1 MAYPGDNETMMK
13 HFLLGTTMLAA
24 TIFAGQAQENTVR
37 IGVLNDQSS
46 SFSAIGGTEV
56 VRAVELAIEDHGAQ
70 AAGMRVELVIGDHQ
84 NKPEVGLAI
93 AGEWLKRDRVD
104 VIADMTNSAI
114 AQPVNKLI
122 GLQRKVGLFVSPL
135 TDRPTEED
143 CNGHVVAWAY
153 DADSTI
159 RSTVKALLAHGQT
172 SFFLLSPDTEAGTIQ
187 EDVVATAVAAHGGTV
202 KGKQRVPLG
211 TTDFSSQLA
220 EAVASGAEIVIMN
233 ISGAELVDAMKQVQT
248 AGLHDK
254 GMKIAVT
261 FMHQAD
267 VRSIGVGAL
276 QGVRFV
282 VPWFWGKDEASRQWG
297 RRMMA
302 ITGHAPGWIAA
313 GTYSAVTNYLNA
325 IDKAGTDDSVE
336 VLAALDA
343 LNVSDFFINNGDLYP
358 NGRMIHDMY
367 LVEVKTPAEVTEK
380 EDFLELVETVPAKEA
395 FRPLSESDCKLR

>member
-1 MAYPGDNETMMK
+1 MK
-13 HFLLGTTMLAA
+13 SLLLGVAMLAA
-24 TIFAGQAQENTVR
+24 ASFTARAQDNTVR

-56 VRAVELAIEDHGAQ
+56 VRAVELAIKDHGGK
-70 AAGMRVELVIGDHQ
+70 AAGIPVELVIGDHQ

-93 AGEWLKRDRVD
+93 ADDWLARDKVD

-114 AQPVNKLI
+114 ALPVNKLI
-122 GLQRKVGLFVSPL
+122 GAQGKVGLFVSPL

-159 RSTVKALLAHGQT
+159 RATVKALLAQGHT
-172 SFFLLSPDTEAGTIQ
+172 SFFILSPDTEAGVIQ
-187 EDVVATAVAAHGGTV
+187 EDAVATAVAAHGGAV
-202 KGKQRVPLG
+202 KGKRRAPLG

-220 EAVASGAEIVIMN
+220 EAEASGAEIVMMN
-233 ISGAELVDAMKQVQT
+233 ISGADLVNAMKQVQN
-248 AGLHDK
+248 AGLRDK
-254 GMKIAVT
+254 GMRIAVT

-267 VRSIGVGAL
+267 VRSIGVEAM
-276 QGVRFV
+276 QGVRFA

-325 IDKAGTDDSVE
+325 IDKAGTDDSAK
-336 VLAALDA
+336 VLDALDA
-343 LNVSDFFINNGDLYP
+343 LNVADFFIANGDLLP

-380 EDFLELVETVPAKEA
+380 EDFLKLVETVPAKQA